1 MALLCFPPDNLAPPL
16 AELMDPQ
23 LRRRVGGEVNEA
35 IMVAQGVQK
44 EAKIRGLVRLRAWG
58 EQMLRNQRK
67 DIPAMDLGLDLQDSL
82 SS

>member
-1 MALLCFPPDNLAPPL
+1 
-16 AELMDPQ
+16 MDPQ